1 MTKEKVELKRK
12 LVKKTGQN
20 LPVKIIIGLALL
32 VLILVGLYQVPS
44 IQNRAYYHLARARAR
59 LFYFFNPPAA
69 VAFSPV
75 EQGAMISAAQ
85 STLTARAP
93 TQTPTPTAQPT
104 EMDTPTPT
112 ITATP
117 TITPTRIPMAVQ
129 LKGVKLEAQGFNN
142 CGPTNMAMILSY
154 WGWKGDQ
161 HVTEKVLKPRK
172 EDRNVMPYEML
183 DYVQTQTDL
192 DGIVRYGGNIDLVKR
207 LVAAGFP
214 VVIERGYMDKHEG
227 WMGHYGIITGYD
239 DAKQQVSI
247 PDSYIGEIKMSYA
260 DIEMYWA
267 HFDDIYLVV
276 FPHERAQEVYDILG
290 PQMDDT
296 YNKQYA
302 LDQVTNRLYTL
313 EGRELFFAWYSRG
326 SILVEMNDYYG
337 ASQSFDKAF
346 EIYATLKEE
355 ERPWRITWYQT
366 GPFFAYYYMG
376 RYNDLYNLAKQTL
389 DKTPEDA
396 IPETWV
402 WLGRAAVMLGKHDE
416 AVYDFR
422 QALFWHPD
430 WWVAKNE
437 LIALGEPVD

>member
-32 VLILVGLYQVPS
+32 ALILVGLYQVPS

-227 WMGHYGIITGYD
+227 WMGH
-239 DAKQQVSI
+239 
-247 PDSYIGEIKMSYA
+247 
-260 DIEMYWA
+260 
-267 HFDDIYLVV
+267 FDDIYLVV

-376 RYNDLYNLAKQTL
+376 R
-389 DKTPEDA
+389 
-396 IPETWV
+396 
-402 WLGRAAVMLGKHDE
+402 
-416 AVYDFR
+416 
-422 QALFWHPD
+422 
-430 WWVAKNE
+430 
-437 LIALGEPVD
+437 

>member
-1 MTKEKVELKRK
+1 
-12 LVKKTGQN
+12 
-20 LPVKIIIGLALL
+20 
-32 VLILVGLYQVPS
+32 
-44 IQNRAYYHLARARAR
+44 
-59 LFYFFNPPAA
+59 
-69 VAFSPV
+69 
-75 EQGAMISAAQ
+75 
-85 STLTARAP
+85 
-93 TQTPTPTAQPT
+93 
-104 EMDTPTPT
+104 
-112 ITATP
+112 
-117 TITPTRIPMAVQ
+117 
-129 LKGVKLEAQGFNN
+129 
-142 CGPTNMAMILSY
+142 
-154 WGWKGDQ
+154 
-161 HVTEKVLKPRK
+161 
-172 EDRNVMPYEML
+172 
-183 DYVQTQTDL
+183 
-192 DGIVRYGGNIDLVKR
+192 
-207 LVAAGFP
+207 
-214 VVIERGYMDKHEG
+214 
-227 WMGHYGIITGYD
+227 
-239 DAKQQVSI
+239 
-247 PDSYIGEIKMSYA
+247 
-260 DIEMYWA
+260 MYWA

>member
-1 MTKEKVELKRK
+1 MEKQKLKKK
-12 LVKKTGQN
+12 LQHKKYWQR
-20 LPVKIIIGLALL
+20 PWFWAALL
-32 VLILVGLYQVPS
+32 SAVVLLAFGLYQLPVV
-44 IQNRAYYHLARARAR
+44 QNQAYYRAAQLRAR

-69 VAFSPV
+69 QAFNPSQQGTLDAGAVA
-75 EQGAMISAAQ
+75 
-85 STLTARAP
+85 TLTALA
-93 TQTPTPTAQPT
+93 PTPTA
-104 EMDTPTPT
+104 TPTPLPT
-112 ITATP
+112 DAPTPTATVTATATIAP
-117 TITPTRIPMAVQ
+117 TPLPKTVQ
-129 LKGVKLEAQGFNN
+129 LNGVKLELQGFNN
-142 CGPTNMAMILSY
+142 CGPTNLAMALSY

-161 HVTEKVLKPRK
+161 HVTEKILKPRR

-183 DYVQTQTDL
+183 DYVQSQTDL
-192 DGIVRYGGNIDLVKR
+192 MGIVRYGGNLDLVKQ

-214 VVIERGYMDKHEG
+214 VVFERGYMDRHEG

-239 DAKQQVSI
+239 DVKQEVTI
-247 PDSYIGEIKMSYA
+247 PDSYLGEIKMSY
-260 DIEMYWA
+260 DDVRMYWA
-267 HFDDIYLVV
+267 QFDDIYLVI
-276 FPHERAQEVYDILG
+276 FPVSRSEEVYKILG
-290 PQMDDT
+290 PQMDEA
-296 YNKQYA
+296 YNKNFA
-302 LDQVTNRLYTL
+302 LEQVTNRLYQM

-346 EIYATLKEE
+346 EVYAALPEE

-366 GPFFAYYYMG
+366 GPFFAYYYTG
-376 RYNDLYNLAKQTL
+376 RYHDLYDLAKQTL

-402 WLGRAAVMLGKHDE
+402 WLGRAAVALGDREE

-430 WWVAKNE
+430 WWVAKDE